1 MKRLFLLLLVLGISV
16 VASAQTT
23 TTKASAPKK
32 EYKANVSVDADGNF
46 VAVKTTATSTGI
58 KTDKTYTDAKGVVY
72 PVYRSKNGKHYVIK
86 TSKKTGNEYKMYLK
100 LPNE

>member
-1 MKRLFLLLLVLGISV
+1 MRRLIALLAFVLGIAV
-16 VASAQTT
+16 LASAQTA
-23 TTKASAPKK
+23 TKTSAPKK
-32 EYKANVSVDADGNF
+32 EYKANVSVDNNGNF